1 VIHPKPNSQMLWGT
15 ARNFI
20 LTMAFA
26 VAGLLPATPA
36 YAQQQVPAS
45 PETILSGALS
55 AACRQDPAA
64 FANFLTSD
72 NAAAYRALPGPQRT
86 ALMKR
91 FVLLEDPGRP
101 LLTTSASGHPIVRCE
116 TPGIATEMRF
126 GETRLRENLA
136 FVPMQIPIPGEAAR
150 SITFGLVREGGNWK
164 LLSVGLI
171 LLDIPAMAKQWEQAD
186 LEARE
191 DNAIAALRKLATA
204 LETYRRAYGK
214 LPDALAPM
222 GPAPKNEI
230 SPEAA
235 GLVNA
240 ELAFG
245 SVEGYLIRY
254 TVIAAGGN
262 LPEEDANRAARYEL
276 AATPAEYGKT
286 GRRSFFLDSGGI
298 LRGADKQGV
307 VADSIDPRI
316 GPQP

>member
-1 VIHPKPNSQMLWGT
+1 MIHPKPNFQMRCRT
-15 ARNFI
+15 ARNHI
-20 LTMAFA
+20 LTIAFA
-26 VAGLLPATPA
+26 TAGLLSGTAA
-36 YAQQQVPAS
+36 RAQQQVPAS
-45 PETILSGALS
+45 PETALSGALS

-64 FANFLTSD
+64 FANFLPSD

-101 LLTTSASGHPIVRCE
+101 LLSTSTSGHPIVRCE
-116 TPGIATEMRF
+116 APSIATEMRF

-136 FVPMQIPIPGEAAR
+136 FVPIQIPLPGEPAR

-171 LLDIPAMAKQWEQAD
+171 LLDIPSMAKQWEQAD
-186 LEARE
+186 LEERE

-222 GPAPKNEI
+222 GPAPKNGI

-245 SVEGYLIRY
+245 SVDGYLIRY
-254 TVIAAGGN
+254 AVIAAGSN

-276 AATPAEYGKT
+276 AATPIEYGKT
-286 GRRSFFLDSGGI
+286 GRRSFFLDSSGI

-307 VADSIDPRI
+307 VADSTDPRI
-316 GPQP
+316 GPQQ